1 MKNIFSF
8 CIYGDDLKYYY
19 GLQKNIDLIRTHYPD
34 FYIYIY
40 CGKDHLKSWVGR
52 YRDQYEKVEFFPTER
67 EGAINMLFRY
77 MPICDDDINILFI
90 RDADSEINGRDR
102 WCIQQFLASTKSAH
116 TIRDH
121 YWHKSRLTGGL
132 TGFKLGMLKCRHQLH
147 DAISKTE
154 VLDPI
159 SYGGDETFLNDKIY
173 PLVVESLLIHTSIN
187 AFNGEG
193 YELIDYEND
202 DTNFVGNVVEYDG
215 SGNASYK
222 FRYWDFPMQEQADWL
237 ISMNQFALVSHIT
250 RNIKRSKMTSQLLDT
265 MFMAKYYQGDVDGC
279 IDVIRNFEFVS
290 ITDHNVRNNDFLFH
304 IRKLAGKRIVA
315 TTDISYEP
323 ADNEI
328 AVYYGSYPVSHRMFP
343 ISNKVYRNAAYF
355 GGIAHDRVMYA
366 SCWKDIDM
374 IYILNLEERR
384 DRLIEVLGEL
394 CRMGAPLDR
403 VYHHK
408 AKKDGDVRSAYL
420 GATRNHLDV
429 MDHMMT
435 EGLETCLI
443 LEDDIVFTNDI
454 KRHQKDLKMF
464 LERGYDYD
472 ICFLAASR
480 YHTRE
485 EHDDLLILS
494 RQVCTTSSA
503 YLLNS
508 KTLKK
513 VHDCVKEGYDKL
525 MRTGDSNAY
534 CIDRYWAKLQPDN
547 KTFIFRHKMCYQRP
561 NYSNLKRAVSA
572 HLD

>member
-1 MKNIFSF
+1 
-8 CIYGDDLKYYY
+8 
-19 GLQKNIDLIRTHYPD
+19 
-34 FYIYIY
+34 
-40 CGKDHLKSWVGR
+40 
-52 YRDQYEKVEFFPTER
+52 
-67 EGAINMLFRY
+67 
-77 MPICDDDINILFI
+77 
-90 RDADSEINGRDR
+90 
-102 WCIQQFLASTKSAH
+102 
-116 TIRDH
+116 
-121 YWHKSRLTGGL
+121 
-132 TGFKLGMLKCRHQLH
+132 
-147 DAISKTE
+147 
-154 VLDPI
+154 
-159 SYGGDETFLNDKIY
+159 
-173 PLVVESLLIHTSIN
+173 
-187 AFNGEG
+187 
-193 YELIDYEND
+193 
-202 DTNFVGNVVEYDG
+202 
-215 SGNASYK
+215 
-222 FRYWDFPMQEQADWL
+222 
-237 ISMNQFALVSHIT
+237 
-250 RNIKRSKMTSQLLDT
+250 
-265 MFMAKYYQGDVDGC
+265 
-279 IDVIRNFEFVS
+279 
-290 ITDHNVRNNDFLFH
+290 
-304 IRKLAGKRIVA
+304 
-315 TTDISYEP
+315 
-323 ADNEI
+323 
-328 AVYYGSYPVSHRMFP
+328 MFP
-343 ISNKVYRNAAYF
+343 ISNTVYRNAAYF

-394 CRMGAPLDR
+394 CRIGAPLDR

-435 EGLETCLI
+435 EGFETCLI

-513 VHDCVKEGYDKL
+513 VHDCVKEGYDQL